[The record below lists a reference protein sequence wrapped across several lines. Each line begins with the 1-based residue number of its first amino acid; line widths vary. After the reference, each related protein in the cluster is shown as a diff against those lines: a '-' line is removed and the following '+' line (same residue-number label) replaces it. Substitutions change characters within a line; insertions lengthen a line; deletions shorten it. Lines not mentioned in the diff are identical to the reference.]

1 MRHVHVC
8 LLPTEIL
15 LDIFTIIRDDE
26 AFIWMRPSR
35 DYSTIAALARTCRA
49 FKEPALDVLWKNMD
63 RLKPLISYL
72 PEGVKVATNGEMS
85 LRRPPFA
92 EEWMIFSQYAHR
104 IHSLTIYYA
113 GLDEIS
119 DLVAEALAFAPSSV
133 MLPNLRTLEWLDDR
147 DSFFPLL
154 RTLLV
159 PTITSITLS
168 ARLWLPWKPS
178 SSKSAVL
185 ASLGSRCP
193 SIRKLHCVYGDSCEI
208 SDTVSDTVSE
218 AVRGYHKLVH
228 LTTGVLDAQA
238 LTHLASLPSLKSL
251 CFLLSHRAVD
261 DIPPA
266 NSIPMFA
273 SKLDEVSI
281 TAVSYAHL
289 TWCFRSFGDFQTLCT
304 QVPSYTWCN
313 LFYRQLLTTD
323 ESVLQGLSQNTTT
336 APVGVNP
343 VCGIPKVNDGSLG
356 NIANI
361 LACGLSCF
369 VVLSLIHFTG
379 RRKAAVGRV
388 ELRIFFCL
396 YLLTLPFQL
405 ITTGSFLTQGSSA
418 LVVLTAIHA
427 GLVATL
433 FWTLLAN
440 SIVAT
445 QVVEDGTLSSII
457 VRSASIVSFHSPKHT
472 QPADGALHIAI
483 LHILSRV
490 LRRYNLYILGRR
502 IQLDKRNRKIKST
515 PIPQQHTIVRAH
527 QYLAWSVSSPIY
539 PIRASFLLCSL
550 VRISAALFYFGI
562 MLYIVLGILNEIRP
576 VWYYVI
582 SAILFVLS
590 QLDYFLLSKII
601 CKASSMK
608 VDGSFIATVL
618 ETASVV
624 ALYFAW
630 RGITEEDWDNDAY

>member
-1 MRHVHVC
+1 MN
-8 LLPTEIL
+8 
-15 LDIFTIIRDDE
+15 
-26 AFIWMRPSR
+26 
-35 DYSTIAALARTCRA
+35 
-49 FKEPALDVLWKNMD
+49 K
-63 RLKPLISYL
+63 
-72 PEGVKVATNGEMS
+72 
-85 LRRPPFA
+85 
-92 EEWMIFSQYAHR
+92 
-104 IHSLTIYYA
+104 
-113 GLDEIS
+113 
-119 DLVAEALAFAPSSV
+119 
-133 MLPNLRTLEWLDDR
+133 
-147 DSFFPLL
+147 
-154 RTLLV
+154 
-159 PTITSITLS
+159 
-168 ARLWLPWKPS
+168 
-178 SSKSAVL
+178 
-185 ASLGSRCP
+185 
-193 SIRKLHCVYGDSCEI
+193 
-208 SDTVSDTVSE
+208 
-218 AVRGYHKLVH
+218 
-228 LTTGVLDAQA
+228 
-238 LTHLASLPSLKSL
+238 
-251 CFLLSHRAVD
+251 
-261 DIPPA
+261 
-266 NSIPMFA
+266 
-273 SKLDEVSI
+273 
-281 TAVSYAHL
+281 
-289 TWCFRSFGDFQTLCT
+289 FGDFQTLCT

-440 SIVAT
+440 AIVAT

-457 VRSASIVSFHSPKHT
+457 PFSIF
-472 QPADGALHIAI
+472 
-483 LHILSRV
+483 
-490 LRRYNLYILGRR
+490 
-502 IQLDKRNRKIKST
+502 
-515 PIPQQHTIVRAH
+515 
-527 QYLAWSVSSPIY
+527 
-539 PIRASFLLCSL
+539 
-550 VRISAALFYFGI
+550 SAAFFVATTYISLDVGFSWTNVIGKSNPPQSLNSIPLFVLTSIWPGIAALLYFGI

-582 SAILFVLS
+582 AAILFVLS

-630 RGITEEDWDNDAY
+630 RGITEEDWDNDVY